1 MLDYS
6 VIYIQARSQKKISGG
21 GNRNFQIFNSNSP
34 RSGKNFDVFN
44 VKNFEQLIILE
55 QENIEMSDYD
65 LNNRVLNII
74 NQVRKDN
81 FGYTQPLVI
90 LTMK

>member
-1 MLDYS
+1 MISLIWIVEIIIILD
-6 VIYIQARSQKKISGG
+6 ALLLDNGECL
-21 GNRNFQIFNSNSP
+21 FLFIFFDVEIRFLS
-34 RSGKNFDVFN
+34 DVFN

-74 NQVRKDN
+74 NPV
-81 FGYTQPLVI
+81 
-90 LTMK
+90 

>member
-1 MLDYS
+1 MISLIWIVEIIIILD
-6 VIYIQARSQKKISGG
+6 ALLLDNGECL
-21 GNRNFQIFNSNSP
+21 FLFIFFDVEIRFLS
-34 RSGKNFDVFN
+34 DVFN

>member
-1 MLDYS
+1 MISLIWIVEIIIILD
-6 VIYIQARSQKKISGG
+6 ALLLDNGE
-21 GNRNFQIFNSNSP
+21 FLFLFIFFDVEIRFLS
-34 RSGKNFDVFN
+34 DVFN

>member
-1 MLDYS
+1 MISLIWIVEIIIILD
-6 VIYIQARSQKKISGG
+6 ALLLDNGECL
-21 GNRNFQIFNSNSP
+21 FLFIFFDVEIRFLS
-34 RSGKNFDVFN
+34 DVFN
-44 VKNFEQLIILE
+44 VKNFEQLIILD